1 MKLTQELLV
10 LVIIQ
15 YLEYYLPGHSTHFG
29 NNAICKRLHTGS
41 YHFCIKGRNKQLSRL
56 CKSWQNIKQVSELN
70 RQSVDK
76 KRLLMFIK
84 HERAFSAKNGKISC
98 ISVDSCYP
106 FHQESLCFS
115 HFISNSEECVRK
127 YVRKKCIVG

>member
-1 MKLTQELLV
+1 
-10 LVIIQ
+10 
-15 YLEYYLPGHSTHFG
+15 
-29 NNAICKRLHTGS
+29 
-41 YHFCIKGRNKQLSRL
+41 
-56 CKSWQNIKQVSELN
+56 
-70 RQSVDK
+70 
-76 KRLLMFIK
+76 MFIK

-127 YVRKKCIVG
+127 YLCKKKVHSWLKNYEKDVTTKNLSGSISKAV